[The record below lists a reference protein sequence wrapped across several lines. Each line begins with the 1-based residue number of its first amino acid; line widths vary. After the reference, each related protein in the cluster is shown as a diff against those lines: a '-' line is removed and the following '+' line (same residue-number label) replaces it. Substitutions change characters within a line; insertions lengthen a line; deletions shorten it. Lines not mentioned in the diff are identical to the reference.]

1 MIHRLFL
8 GMTKSM
14 IHYSI
19 SENENLWK
27 FARRRKRAEG
37 FIQQSKITV
46 MQTLLILF
54 FAILSEVIGTVALK
68 LSNGF
73 TKPMPSVVV
82 VIGYSASFYLLSL
95 ALKVMPIGVAYAIW
109 SGVGL
114 ILTVI
119 AGMILW
125 RETLDWA
132 RVIGII
138 LILVGIVFIN
148 VISKSPAH

>member
-1 MIHRLFL
+1 
-8 GMTKSM
+8 
-14 IHYSI
+14 
-19 SENENLWK
+19 
-27 FARRRKRAEG
+27 
-37 FIQQSKITV
+37 
-46 MQTLLILF
+46 MQTFIILF

-73 TKPMPSVVV
+73 TKPIPSVGV
-82 VIGYSASFYLLSL
+82 VIGYGASFYLLLL
-95 ALKVMPIGVAYAIW
+95 ALKAMPIGVAYAIW

-148 VISKSPAH
+148 AISKSPAH

>member
-1 MIHRLFL
+1 
-8 GMTKSM
+8 
-14 IHYSI
+14 
-19 SENENLWK
+19 
-27 FARRRKRAEG
+27 
-37 FIQQSKITV
+37 
-46 MQTLLILF
+46 MQTLLFLF

-95 ALKVMPIGVAYAIW
+95 ALKAMPIGVAYAIW

-132 RVIGII
+132 RVVGIL

>member
-1 MIHRLFL
+1 MIILNEPFL
-8 GMTKSM
+8 RQGK
-14 IHYSI
+14 I
-19 SENENLWK
+19 S
-27 FARRRKRAEG
+27 A
-37 FIQQSKITV
+37 
-46 MQTLLILF
+46 MQTFLILF

-82 VIGYSASFYLLSL
+82 VIGYGASFYLLSL
-95 ALKVMPIGVAYAIW
+95 ALKAMPIGMAYAIW
-109 SGVGL
+109 SGAGL

-132 RVIGII
+132 RVVGII
-138 LILVGIVFIN
+138 LIIAGIVFIN